1 MTMKKLVLN
10 VMGAAFALTLAACGP
25 TATQISTPDGQVLE
39 GDRSISGKITG
50 DAVGADTKVALFGAF
65 VNVSGNKIDATNQT
79 IEADPPLAV
88 QAVSEG
94 QYAFALPKPPQKA
107 GLGVAN
113 LRIFAFNDANNN
125 NMFDEGELKSPE
137 GSVRYAPGVGYR
149 SAKDADGNEIAV
161 FTDEFRDFDFKLN
174 N

>member
-1 MTMKKLVLN
+1 MKKLTQTL
-10 VMGAAFALTLAACGP
+10 MTAAFALSLAACGP
-25 TATQISTPDGQVLE
+25 TATQISTPDGQKLE
-39 GDRSISGKITG
+39 GDRSISGKVTG
-50 DAVGADTKVALFGAF
+50 DAVGADTKIALFGAF

-79 IEADPPLAV
+79 IEDDTTLAV
-88 QAVSEG
+88 QAISEG

-125 NMFDEGELKSPE
+125 NMYDEGELKSPE

-161 FTDEFRDFDFKLN
+161 VVDDFKDFDFKLN
-174 N
+174 P